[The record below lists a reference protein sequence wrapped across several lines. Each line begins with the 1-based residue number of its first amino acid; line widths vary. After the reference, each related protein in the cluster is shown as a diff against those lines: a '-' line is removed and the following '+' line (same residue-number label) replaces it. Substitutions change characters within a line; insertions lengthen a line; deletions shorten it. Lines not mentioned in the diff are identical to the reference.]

1 MNIIIV
7 ITAARWSQSHH
18 EGLWVSGC
26 SEPEGD
32 LRCKVNINTRT
43 FVWASYVSEFFLLN
57 FIKQQKN
64 MKSANKYKT
73 APSILDL
80 PAISDIPDISDIPK
94 GFCTKCI
101 QNRMHPAL
109 VTFLG
114 TSSTS
119 KIAFNKLVGVPS
131 WSNKSDKGD
140 ISRRYLFNLVL
151 SQTSFCQTSC
161 DLLISQTSP
170 AAQTLS
176 CKPIS
181 STYISLILIYVSLT
195 YRHNIYQLNIRQLDI
210 SARTQIS

>member
-1 MNIIIV
+1 MKQHQVLWICQLSLIFQI
-7 ITAARWSQSHH
+7 SQIF
-18 EGLWVSGC
+18 
-26 SEPEGD
+26 P
-32 LRCKVNINTRT
+32 KVFAPN
-43 FVWASYVSEFFLLN
+43 AS
-57 FIKQQKN
+57 K
-64 MKSANKYKT
+64 
-73 APSILDL
+73 
-80 PAISDIPDISDIPK
+80 
-94 GFCTKCI
+94 TKCI
-101 QNRMHPAL
+101 L
-109 VTFLG
+109 VTFLC

>member
-1 MNIIIV
+1 
-7 ITAARWSQSHH
+7 
-18 EGLWVSGC
+18 
-26 SEPEGD
+26 
-32 LRCKVNINTRT
+32 
-43 FVWASYVSEFFLLN
+43 
-57 FIKQQKN
+57 

-101 QNRMHPAL
+101 PPLSHFSAPLLQ
-109 VTFLG
+109 V
-114 TSSTS
+114 
-119 KIAFNKLVGVPS
+119 KLLLTNWWGYLAGQ
-131 WSNKSDKGD
+131 KYLIMTMQD

-176 CKPIS
+176 CQPIS
-181 STYISLILIYVSLT
+181 STCISLISIYVSFA
-195 YRHNIYQLNIRQLDI
+195 YRHNTYQLNIRQLDI